1 MILVSLLLT
10 TTCLGLKTNPPPSSS
25 SSSSQQSTDIHR
37 HTSNQQHPQNKNEIE
52 KYSSLPHTIF
62 SSNGRLYNIEKAS
75 LQSSNNDDD
84 DIHVSSRSLVFA
96 IKFGNS
102 DSILVLS
109 TCPRSPY
116 LFHNDDDDNDKDGN
130 NNNDNDETITN
141 EQSKTSLWNYNV
153 YNNNNNNHN
162 KRIIPS
168 YPISILTPKLLIG
181 TGGGTSIDSIVLH
194 DKVLEIFLSLAQ
206 IKDGMN
212 STHRIQGIV
221 KSSLL
226 ARKVADS
233 LQVFTQDVSSGYG
246 RILSVRSV
254 LFFFVFVFL
263 LVYVFGFHIILY
275 IDYTH
280 LINNIIIMIIEFSTR
295 HWNR

>member
-1 MILVSLLLT
+1 MKSITASLYCLLLVSLLLT
-10 TTCLGLKTNPPPSSS
+10 TTCLGLKTTPPS

-37 HTSNQQHPQNKNEIE
+37 HTSNQQQHPQNNKNEIE

-62 SSNGRLYNIEKAS
+62 SSNGRLYNVEKAS
-75 LQSSNNDDD
+75 LQSSNNDDDDD

-96 IKFGNS
+96 IQFGNS

-116 LFHNDDDDNDKDGN
+116 LFHNNGDGDNDKDGN
-130 NNNDNDETITN
+130 NNNDNNDNDETITN

-153 YNNNNNNHN
+153 YNNNNNNHNNN

-194 DKVLEIFLSLAQ
+194 DKILEIFLSLVQ

-254 LFFFVFVFL
+254 LFFVFVFS
-263 LVYVFGFHIILY
+263 YYILY
-275 IDYTH
+275 IDYSH
-280 LINNIIIMIIEFSTR
+280 LIIIIL
-295 HWNR
+295 

>member
-1 MILVSLLLT
+1 MKSITASLYCLLLVSLLLT
-10 TTCLGLKTNPPPSSS
+10 TTCLGLKTTPP
-25 SSSSQQSTDIHR
+25 SSSQQSTDIHR
-37 HTSNQQHPQNKNEIE
+37 HTSNQQQHPQNNKNEIE

-62 SSNGRLYNIEKAS
+62 SSNGRLYNVEKAS

-84 DIHVSSRSLVFA
+84 DDIHVSSSRSLVFA
-96 IKFGNS
+96 IQFGNS
-102 DSILVLS
+102 DSILVIS

-116 LFHNDDDDNDKDGN
+116 LFHNNGDDDNDKDGNNGN

-153 YNNNNNNHN
+153 YNNNKHNNHNNN

-181 TGGGTSIDSIVLH
+181 TGGTSIDSIVLH
-194 DKVLEIFLSLAQ
+194 DKILEIFLSLVQ

-254 LFFFVFVFL
+254 FVFCFVLFFL
-263 LVYVFGFHIILY
+263 LVYLW
-275 IDYTH
+275 
-280 LINNIIIMIIEFSTR
+280 FSYYFI
-295 HWNR
+295 H